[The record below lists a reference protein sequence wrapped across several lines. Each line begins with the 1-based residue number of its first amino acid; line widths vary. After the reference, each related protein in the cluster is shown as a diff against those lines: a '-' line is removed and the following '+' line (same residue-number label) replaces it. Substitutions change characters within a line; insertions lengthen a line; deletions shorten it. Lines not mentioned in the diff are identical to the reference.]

1 MRGPGRATPPGEG
14 RGGLTPGV
22 GREFPVVCVQ
32 SVILLMKWSI
42 SRENCHGW

>member
-1 MRGPGRATPPGEG
+1 MAGKKN
-14 RGGLTPGV
+14 GGWKRRFDTGG

-42 SRENCHGW
+42 SRENCHGWQF